1 MTALVARH
9 SSLVPAVAAA
19 LAAATAAADTATV
32 AGRVWQVP
40 DGAPLDGS
48 VLTLRVDGVSR
59 RSAVATTEVD
69 LAPYVAAGGVEWR
82 VRACGSGVVQP
93 PKPHLGLKAMLSFKD
108 GGGEMRYPGPPGKSG
123 DFGWYLMRHR
133 TALTNG
139 VDGTAT
145 FMVGLQETA
154 GEARFDLASLEFLPM
169 GVDWPPDDPSFQCE
183 YSDAFLAATAAP
195 SLPSQTAASF
205 AAQPQTS
212 LPPTGGS
219 SLHGAAQGRRLLR
232 GFMLPSRGLHD
243 EDFAKLRDW
252 GVTLV
257 RYQMNRNWSA
267 RDSERDLADY
277 DDWMK
282 VKLDH
287 LEERVLPFSEKYG
300 IKVVVDLH
308 MPPGGKSY
316 DHEMNMFYEPE
327 YADHFVETW
336 RGIARRFKGS
346 PALLAYDLVNE
357 PHQTYNAVGGN
368 DFLSLQLRAAKA
380 IREIDPDIP
389 IVVEPIHAASPEGF
403 KTLRAVPMKDV
414 VYEVHVYQPFAY
426 THQGLNPGK
435 PWEKTRWPDPEKGW
449 DKAFL
454 REKLAPV
461 REFQLR
467 HGARIY
473 VGEFSAIAWAEG
485 AGDYLRD
492 CIELFEEY
500 GWDWTF
506 HAFDEFAGWNI
517 EQEADKPFEFRP
529 SADNPRKRALLDG
542 FAAP

>member
-1 MTALVARH
+1 MRSLVARRL
-9 SSLVPAVAAA
+9 SLVAAA
-19 LAAATAAADTATV
+19 FAAATAAADTATI

-59 RSAVATTEVD
+59 RSAVATTAVD
-69 LAPYVAAGGVEWR
+69 LAPFVDAGGVEWR
-82 VRACGSGVVQP
+82 VRACGSGVAQP
-93 PKPHLGLKAMLSFKD
+93 AKPHLGLKAMLAFKD
-108 GGGEMRYPGPPGKSG
+108 ETGAMRYPGPPGKSG

-139 VDGTAT
+139 VAPAAT
-145 FMVGLQETA
+145 FTVGLQEVA
-154 GEARFDLASLEFLPM
+154 GEVRFDLASLEFLPM
-169 GVDWPPDDPSFQCE
+169 GVSCPPDDPDFQCE
-183 YSDAFLAATAAP
+183 YTHAHLLPRSGDFTPEGRLTAAEGGD
-195 SLPSQTAASF
+195 L
-205 AAQPQTS
+205 QP
-212 LPPTGGS
+212 
-219 SLHGAAQGRRLLR
+219 LR

-336 RGIARRFKGS
+336 RRIARRFKGS
-346 PALLAYDLVNE
+346 PALLAYDLLNE
-357 PHQTYNAVGGN
+357 PHQTFNAVGGN

-426 THQGLNPGK
+426 THQGVNPAK
-435 PWEKTRWPDPEKGW
+435 PWEKSRWPDPEKGW

-473 VGEFSAIAWAEG
+473 VGEFSAIAWADG

-492 CIELFEEY
+492 CIDLFEEY

-517 EQEADKPFEFRP
+517 EQEADAPFAFRP
-529 SADNPRKRALLDG
+529 SDDNPRKRALLEG
-542 FAAP
+542 FARP